1 LGFTLKRSGH
11 LPFLDLLFSAFSAPS
26 AVEDSLEVS
35 MNRGRVWK
43 YGDDVNTD
51 VIFPGKY
58 TYQPMEPA
66 EMAEHA
72 LEDLD
77 PEFAKAVQPGDII
90 VAGKNFGCGSSREQA
105 ATCIKAA
112 GVAAI
117 IAPSFS
123 RIFFRN
129 AINSG
134 LPVIELAEGTDAIQT
149 GEQVGIDFAAGV
161 VEHNGKTYS
170 FPPLP
175 PEVVAI
181 LEDGGLIPHV
191 KKVLDG

>member
-1 LGFTLKRSGH
+1 MVNTGK
-11 LPFLDLLFSAFSAPS
+11 
-26 AVEDSLEVS
+26 
-35 MNRGRVWK
+35 VWK

-72 LEDLD
+72 MEDLD
-77 PEFAKAVQPGDII
+77 PDFAKNVKPGDLV

-105 ATCIKAA
+105 ATCLKAA

-134 LPVIELAEGTDAIQT
+134 LPVIELPEGTEAVKMGD
-149 GEQVGIDFAAGV
+149 EVGIDFAAGV
-161 VEHNGKTYS
+161 VEHAGKTYR

-175 PEVVAI
+175 PEVLAI

-191 KKVLDG
+191 KKVLGKSG

>member
-1 LGFTLKRSGH
+1 
-11 LPFLDLLFSAFSAPS
+11 
-26 AVEDSLEVS
+26 
-35 MNRGRVWK
+35 MNKGKVWK

-66 EMAEHA
+66 EMAEHS

-77 PEFAKAVQPGDII
+77 PGFAKAVQQGDII

-105 ATCIKAA
+105 ATCLKAS

-134 LPVIELAEGTDAIQT
+134 LPVIELAEGTAAMNT
-149 GEQVGIDFAAGV
+149 GDEAGV
-161 VEHNGKTYS
+161 DFSAGIVEHNGVTYN

-175 PEVVAI
+175 LEVLAI

-191 KKVLDG
+191 KKALQGN

>member
-1 LGFTLKRSGH
+1 MKTGK
-11 LPFLDLLFSAFSAPS
+11 
-26 AVEDSLEVS
+26 
-35 MNRGRVWK
+35 VWK

-58 TYQPMEPA
+58 TYQPMEPS

-72 LEDLD
+72 MEDLD
-77 PEFAKAVQPGDII
+77 PEFAKNVKPGDVI

-105 ATCIKAA
+105 ATCLKAA
-112 GVAAI
+112 GVAAVV
-117 IAPSFS
+117 APSFS

-129 AINSG
+129 AINGG
-134 LPVIELAEGTDAIQT
+134 LPAIELSHGTDAMET
-149 GEQVGIDFAAGV
+149 GDEIGIDFEAGS
-161 VEHNGKTYS
+161 VEHEGKSYS

-175 PEVVAI
+175 PEVLAI

-191 KKVLDG
+191 KKVLSARTSG

>member
-1 LGFTLKRSGH
+1 
-11 LPFLDLLFSAFSAPS
+11 
-26 AVEDSLEVS
+26 
-35 MNRGRVWK
+35 MNTGKVWK

-66 EMAEHA
+66 EMAQHA
-72 LEDLD
+72 MEDLD
-77 PEFAKAVQPGDII
+77 PGFAEHVQPGDII

-105 ATCIKAA
+105 ATCLKAA
-112 GVAAI
+112 GVAAV

-123 RIFFRN
+123 RLFFRN

-134 LPVIELAEGTDAIQT
+134 LPVIELAHGCEAIQA
-149 GEQVGIDFAAGV
+149 GDEVGVDFSAGQVHHAGAV
-161 VEHNGKTYS
+161 YR

-175 PEVVAI
+175 SEVLAI
-181 LEDGGLIPHV
+181 LDDGGLIPHA
-191 KKVLDG
+191 KKVLGTG

>member
-1 LGFTLKRSGH
+1 
-11 LPFLDLLFSAFSAPS
+11 
-26 AVEDSLEVS
+26 
-35 MNRGRVWK
+35 MIQGRAWK

-58 TYQPMEPA
+58 TYQPMEPE
-66 EMAEHA
+66 EMAQHA
-72 LEDLD
+72 MEDLD
-77 PEFAKAVQPGDII
+77 STFAEKVRVGDVI

-105 ATCIKAA
+105 ATCLKAA

-129 AINSG
+129 AINNG
-134 LPVIELAEGTDAIQT
+134 LPVIELAEGTEEVRT
-149 GEQVGIDFAAGV
+149 GDEIEIDFEAGIV
-161 VEHNGKTYS
+161 RHSGSEYR
-170 FPPLP
+170 FPALP
-175 PEVVAI
+175 PEVLAI

-191 KKVLDG
+191 RKVLGKSG